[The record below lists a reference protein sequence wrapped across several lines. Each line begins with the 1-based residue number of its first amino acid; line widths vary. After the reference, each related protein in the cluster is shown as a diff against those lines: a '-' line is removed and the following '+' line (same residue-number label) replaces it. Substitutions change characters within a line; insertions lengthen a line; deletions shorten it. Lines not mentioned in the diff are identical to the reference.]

1 MSASKKS
8 IQKKLDSLE
17 SASDVGYQL
26 EELIMEA
33 SELGDAP
40 LMQAVL
46 DKGKELAGSH
56 YKANIV
62 VLTCM
67 ARYFD
72 KKEEA
77 LSTFWSSPLDPP
89 EEFDDV
95 YTDACN
101 LLEECGCSEDEVEN
115 LRRDAE
121 AMFDEDGVY
130 QPDWMDK
137 L

>member
-8 IQKKLDSLE
+8 IQKKLDDLE

-26 EELIMEA
+26 EELIMDA
-33 SELGDAP
+33 SELGDTS
-40 LMQAVL
+40 LMQTVL

-77 LSTFWSSPLDPP
+77 LSSFWANPLDPP

-121 AMFDEDGVY
+121 AMFDENGVY